1 MSVLHATNTS
11 MTQYILTQQITTY
24 YDLVVEAETESQAL
38 QVSQDI
44 PFEQWTKGNSEILED
59 IQAL

>member
-1 MSVLHATNTS
+1 
-11 MTQYILTQQITTY
+11 MTQYIITQQITTY
-24 YDLVVEAETESQAL
+24 YDLVVEAETESQAF